1 MTGQI
6 DHVPLALLPANVL
19 LRAKRRGKIAAKNP
33 GLAMAGA
40 RAGCGDPVDAE
51 YA

>member
-1 MTGQI
+1 MTGPI

-19 LRAKRRGKIAAKNP
+19 LRPKRRGKIAAKKP
-33 GLAMAGA
+33 GPRDGGREAGF
-40 RAGCGDPVDAE
+40 GDPIDAE

>member
-1 MTGQI
+1 MTGRI

-19 LRAKRRGKIAAKNP
+19 LRPKRRGKIAAKN
-33 GLAMAGA
+33 LRRAMAGA
-40 RAGCGDPVDAE
+40 MAGCGDPMDAE

>member
-1 MTGQI
+1 MFYF
-6 DHVPLALLPANVL
+6 ARNA
-19 LRAKRRGKIAAKNP
+19 AAKSRPKNL
-33 GLAMAGA
+33 GRAVAGA